1 MLLVELEEALE
12 DLLPPGFVIETN
24 RKGEVIIKTNCRKD
38 DDGELISLDE
48 DFDED
53 DDTSFNDDDTVPLED
68 EDEDE

>member
-12 DLLPPGFVIETN
+12 ELLPSGFVIETN
-24 RKGEVIIKTNCRKD
+24 RKGEVIIRTNCRKD

-53 DDTSFNDDDTVPLED
+53 EDPSFDDDTVPLEEDD
-68 EDEDE
+68 ED